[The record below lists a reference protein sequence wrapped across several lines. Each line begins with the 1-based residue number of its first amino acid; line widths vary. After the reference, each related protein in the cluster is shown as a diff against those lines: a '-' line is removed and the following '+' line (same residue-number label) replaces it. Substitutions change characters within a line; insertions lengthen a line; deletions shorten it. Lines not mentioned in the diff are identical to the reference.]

1 MACSCDSC
9 SSPRIIKTRT
19 ALFWRWLAQSR
30 GETADRVIPAPVRA
44 VIVSVP
50 NGLTDQRMPI
60 ETAEAWCDA
69 AEAMRD
75 GEVERGDQPLDSVAD
90 AHRRFI
96 GYINS
101 FND

>member
-30 GETADRVIPAPVRA
+30 GETAERVILAPVRA
-44 VIVSVP
+44 VVSAG
-50 NGLTDQRMPI
+50 NGPTDHGMPI

-69 AEAMRD
+69 GEDEADRL
-75 GEVERGDQPLDSVAD
+75 GRQRVSAAYSGGRLHEC
-90 AHRRFI
+90 
-96 GYINS
+96 
-101 FND
+101 